1 MEANLP
7 GAERTAYALH
17 QPAHGEGDQR
27 SPHSDGHQQE
37 EQQTDVEPFG
47 SGGGLIQRA
56 GTILLL
62 VGIGITQ
69 LVWVA
74 LIAYATYSIW
84 QRLPV

>member
-1 MEANLP
+1 MEANLL
-7 GAERTAYALH
+7 GAELSAHALH

-27 SPHSDGHQQE
+27 SPQSDGHQQE
-37 EQQTDVEPFG
+37 EQQTDVEPAG
-47 SGGGLIQRA
+47 SGGGRIQGA
-56 GTILLL
+56 ITLL
-62 VGIGITQ
+62 VVVGVGITQ